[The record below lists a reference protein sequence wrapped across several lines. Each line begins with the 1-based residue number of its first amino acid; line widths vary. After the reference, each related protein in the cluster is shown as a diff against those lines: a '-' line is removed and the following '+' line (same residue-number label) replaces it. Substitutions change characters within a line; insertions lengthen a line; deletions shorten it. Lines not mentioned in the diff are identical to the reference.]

1 MKIGNSNISKNFTLF
16 ILVSVVFW
24 FLTKL
29 SKEYESTVVY
39 PVSYENLP
47 NDKLLQEEPE
57 KEISIHIKATGF
69 KIISGKLLPRTL
81 KINATNLLLKSKTD
95 YYLLLSQ
102 QRLAIQRQM
111 NAGVSI
117 DHFIKDSVSFDLG
130 FLGQKKVPVKLN
142 TNFSYEAGYDMEG
155 VVKLT
160 PDSVIVSG
168 PESILD
174 TISFVETFLFTQS
187 NLNGS
192 IKQDLTLKNF
202 ENTNNISLNVS
213 SVSIDAKIEKFTEG
227 TLKVP
232 FNIINLPDSIQINTF
247 PKEVDITY
255 KVALSN
261 FGKVQPSSFFIEC
274 DYQLSS
280 QNNLLYLV
288 PKLNRQSDLVKNVK
302 ITPNKIEFVI
312 EK

>member
-1 MKIGNSNISKNFTLF
+1 M
-16 ILVSVVFW
+16 FW

-29 SKEYESTVVY
+29 SKEYDSTVVY

-69 KIISGKLLPRTL
+69 KIISGKLFPRTL
-81 KINATNLLLKSKTD
+81 KVNASNLFLKSQTN

-102 QRLAIQRQM
+102 QRLPIQRQM
-111 NAGVSI
+111 NTGVSI
-117 DHFIKDSVSFDLG
+117 DHFIKDSVNFDLG

-142 TNFSYEAGYDMEG
+142 ANLSYEAGYDMEG
-155 VVKLT
+155 VIKMT
-160 PDSVIVSG
+160 PDSVVVSG

-174 TISFVETFLFTQS
+174 TINFVETSPFAQTE
-187 NLNGS
+187 LNSS
-192 IKQDLTLKNF
+192 IKQDLALKSFVSAN
-202 ENTNNISLNVS
+202 NVS
-213 SVSIDAKIEKFTEG
+213 INVSAMSIEAKIEKFTEG
-227 TLKVP
+227 TIKVP
-232 FNIINLPDSIQINTF
+232 FTIINLPDSIQINTF

-261 FGKVQPSSFFIEC
+261 FGKVQASSFFIEC
-274 DYQLSS
+274 DYLLSS
-280 QNNLLYLV
+280 QNNLEYLV

-302 ITPNKIEFVI
+302 ITPNRIEFVI